1 MTYENISNVSTPIT
15 TTISLTWNDIINNS
29 NTDKNNSENIWFT
42 LRNAVCDEDDVIEEY
57 KKNPYNKDLKQQ
69 LYQNEFYK
77 RYQHLENEIY
87 FLTLDMNRILNR
99 LTDSKGCQL

>member
-1 MTYENISNVSTPIT
+1 MDEVLQNKIDELLYILSKDTRIMEIKTLKDRLLEDKILLSN
-15 TTISLTWNDIINNS
+15 
-29 NTDKNNSENIWFT
+29 
-42 LRNAVCDEDDVIEEY
+42 IEEY